1 LQNIKLR
8 AQDLCKSFGSE
19 KDKTLVNVVDH
30 IAMDIHEKELVV
42 ILGPSGCG
50 KSTFLKILGGILPAT
65 SGQIV
70 LDGKEYGSELPRHV
84 LKKFGFV
91 FQNNNLLQ
99 WRTAA
104 GNLKFMLETMKLKGP
119 AWAKRVDEMLDI
131 VGLLAYQ
138 DVYPHELSGG
148 MRQRVGIARA
158 LVHDP
163 EVLIMDQPLGA
174 LDAIT
179 RKMLTY
185 EIQRIWKETQKTIV
199 MVTNNVEEALI
210 LGHRIFV
217 FSPLPARI
225 LHEIPVDIPLEERGP
240 QVFADPRFLKM
251 RERVNETVRSAMLSG
266 GETA

>member
-1 LQNIKLR
+1 MQDIKLR

-19 KDKTLVNVVDH
+19 KDKTLVSVFDH
-30 IAMDIHEKELVV
+30 ISMDIHHKELVV
-42 ILGPSGCG
+42 VLGPSGCG
-50 KSTFLKILGGILPAT
+50 KSTFLKILGGILPAS
-65 SGQIV
+65 SGRIV
-70 LDGKEYGSELPRHV
+70 LEGKDYGSELPRQV

-104 GNLKFMLETMKLKGP
+104 GNLAFMLETMKLRGP
-119 AWAKRVDEMLDI
+119 AWARRVEEMLDI

-138 DVYPHELSGG
+138 DIYPHELSGG

-179 RKMLTY
+179 RRMLTY
-185 EIQRIWKETQKTIV
+185 EILRIWKETQKTIL
-199 MVTNNVEEALI
+199 MVTNNVDEALI
-210 LGHRIFV
+210 LAHRILV

-225 LHEIPVDIPLEERGP
+225 VHEIPMDIPHEERGP
-240 QVFADPRFLKM
+240 QIFADPRFLKV
-251 RERVNETVRSAMLSG
+251 REQINEIVRSTLLSG